1 MKKINFKDLNKRNDY
16 SLFQFLERGL
26 NMEFIKI
33 GKNYMIKDSNG
44 RIVSEK
50 EKLQLENNEL
60 ILNDIK
66 SNNCQEKTTK
76 KVSKNKKRI
85 KELEKDDNTEVT
97 DDIIKE
103 TDTTKE
109 WYIKSLYT
117 KYKRAR

>member
-1 MKKINFKDLNKRNDY
+1 MRKMKKINFKDLNKRNDY

-109 WYIKSLYT
+109 
-117 KYKRAR
+117 

>member
-1 MKKINFKDLNKRNDY
+1 
-16 SLFQFLERGL
+16 
-26 NMEFIKI
+26 MEFIKI

-109 WYIKSLYT
+109 
-117 KYKRAR
+117 

>member
-1 MKKINFKDLNKRNDY
+1 MRKIKKINFKDLNKRNDY

-26 NMEFIKI
+26 NMEFVKI

-76 KVSKNKKRI
+76 KISKNKKKI

-109 WYIKSLYT
+109 
-117 KYKRAR
+117 

>member
-109 WYIKSLYT
+109 
-117 KYKRAR
+117 

>member
-16 SLFQFLERGL
+16 LLFQFLERGL

-44 RIVSEK
+44 RIISEK

-76 KVSKNKKRI
+76 KISKNKKKI

-109 WYIKSLYT
+109 
-117 KYKRAR
+117 

>member
-1 MKKINFKDLNKRNDY
+1 MKRINFKDLNKRNDY

-76 KVSKNKKRI
+76 KISKNKKKI
-85 KELEKDDNTEVT
+85 KELEENDNTEVT

-109 WYIKSLYT
+109 
-117 KYKRAR
+117 

>member
-1 MKKINFKDLNKRNDY
+1 MRKMKKINFKDLNKRNGY

-103 TDTTKE
+103 TDATK
-109 WYIKSLYT
+109 K
-117 KYKRAR
+117 

>member
-1 MKKINFKDLNKRNDY
+1 MKKINFKDLNKRNNY

-50 EKLQLENNEL
+50 EKLQLENNKL

-109 WYIKSLYT
+109 
-117 KYKRAR
+117 

>member
-76 KVSKNKKRI
+76 KVAKNKKRI

-103 TDTTKE
+103 TDT
-109 WYIKSLYT
+109 IK
-117 KYKRAR
+117 K

>member
-1 MKKINFKDLNKRNDY
+1 MKRINFEELDKRNDY

-66 SNNCQEKTTK
+66 SNNCQENTTK
-76 KVSKNKKRI
+76 KISKNKKKI

-103 TDTTKE
+103 ADTTKE
-109 WYIKSLYT
+109 
-117 KYKRAR
+117 